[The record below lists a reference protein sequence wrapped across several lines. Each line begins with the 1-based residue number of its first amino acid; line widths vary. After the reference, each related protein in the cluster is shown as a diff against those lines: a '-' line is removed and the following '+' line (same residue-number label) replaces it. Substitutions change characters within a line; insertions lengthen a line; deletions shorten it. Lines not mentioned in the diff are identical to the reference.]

1 MATDV
6 KVKFLGDSRDLTK
19 SIDDIDKAADKTGKS
34 LEGFGKF
41 AKKAAIGVG
50 AVGVGAV
57 ALGVSMFELGAKLD
71 IMKKK
76 AKTVFEDSLPLVQKW
91 ANESSARMG
100 LTKNEAVELASA
112 FGDLMKPMGFTA
124 SQAATMSTDVLN
136 LAGALS
142 AWSGGQKTAAEVA
155 GSLSKAMLGEREE
168 LKSLGISITQ
178 EEVNERVATNTKKGL
193 TFETEQQAAAI
204 ATQQLIMEK
213 STDAQ
218 KLWNDKQSE
227 GQDVANNLKVKMK
240 ELQEEI
246 AIKLYPILLNVG
258 DWLLRVGIPR
268 MEEIAKKVADW
279 WEKQDGL
286 RDAIK
291 SGAEK
296 IEAFI
301 GFVATLVKLVIDASN
316 AIDDLSK
323 KMNSLPDK
331 VFGLRTG
338 LPGNNMSREEAEA
351 ELRRMLEGKAAG
363 GPVMGGTPYIVGERG
378 PELFVPGSSGS
389 IVPNHAMGGGGVQTI
404 NIYTSA
410 DPQAVVNAIKQY
422 ERRNGPGWRN

>member
-279 WEKQDGL
+279 WAKQDGL
-286 RDAIK
+286 RDGMSKAAKVLQDFIADVITLIGLIK
-291 SGAEK
+291 DAVEW
-296 IEAFI
+296 
-301 GFVATLVKLVIDASN
+301 TQRLID
-316 AIDDLSK
+316 K
-323 KMNSLPDK
+323 FNSLPGADFSLMDLEKKVPGPRIPWDK
-331 VFGLRTG
+331 SLLDILG
-338 LPGNNMSREEAEA
+338 
-351 ELRRMLEGKAAG
+351 GKAGG
-363 GPVMGGTPYIVGERG
+363 GPVSAGGAYVVGEHGPEVLQMGGRG
-378 PELFVPGSSGS
+378 GN
-389 IVPNHAMGGGGVQTI
+389 IVPNHNLGGGVTVIVQGSVLSERDLIGVI
-404 NIYTSA
+404 N
-410 DPQAVVNAIKQY
+410 NAL
-422 ERRNGPGWRN
+422 RRGVLVGG